1 MIQEGRSRLQR
12 GLKSRRLALAA
23 RPPAHAR
30 LTTLAVFLLWPRY
43 PKSKEIALVGTER
56 VWCMGLPGNLEK
68 SLYKKK
74 AEVNHK
80 RNELRRPRID
90 LVTAPQRGRQSESL
104 AVTLGR
110 CTDPS
115 T

>member
-74 AEVNHK
+74 QKSITKETNCADP
-80 RNELRRPRID
+80 EL
-90 LVTAPQRGRQSESL
+90 TS
-104 AVTLGR
+104 
-110 CTDPS
+110 
-115 T
+115 

>member
-1 MIQEGRSRLQR
+1 
-12 GLKSRRLALAA
+12 
-23 RPPAHAR
+23 
-30 LTTLAVFLLWPRY
+30 
-43 PKSKEIALVGTER
+43 
-56 VWCMGLPGNLEK
+56 MGLPDNLEK

-80 RNELRRPRID
+80 RNELRRPRIE
-90 LVTAPQRGRQSESL
+90 LVTAPQRGRQSQSESL
-104 AVTLGR
+104 AVPTSADTPTLHAPLGR